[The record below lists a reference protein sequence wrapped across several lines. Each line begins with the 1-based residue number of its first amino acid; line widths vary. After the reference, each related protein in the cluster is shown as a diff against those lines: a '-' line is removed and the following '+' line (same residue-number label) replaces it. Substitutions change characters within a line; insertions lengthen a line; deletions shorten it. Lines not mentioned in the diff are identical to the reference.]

1 MSLPKIDPDFKI
13 TELQTLGDAF
23 LQAGKAYWE
32 GMHKARMG
40 GALAW
45 IEDPAIGLVIFTRGE
60 YRETL
65 LHNIPEIGPVY
76 HLGGAAGDG
85 R

>member
-1 MSLPKIDPDFKI
+1 MSLPYPDPNMTI
-13 TELQTLGDAF
+13 SELQKLGDDF
-23 LQAGKAYWE
+23 LKAGKAYWE

-40 GALAW
+40 GALVW
-45 IEDPAIGLVIFTRGE
+45 IEAPAIGLVIFTRGE
-60 YRETL
+60 YRDAL
-65 LHNIPEIGPVY
+65 LTNTPEIGPVY